1 MQTLLLPPN
10 HDKSK
15 VILSMN
21 LLLNNDPP
29 RFKVRVNNLPP
40 ELEEELA
47 GYLVSNGVKPERLGR
62 IDFIVSQ
69 YEIVEGY
76 ILYIHDS
83 LLLKGYTSSEFRT
96 YTNPYEVSADF
107 PRLAMKNVIS
117 RFAFEDRVLIYSEYI
132 KDSNNP

>member
-10 HDKSK
+10 KDKSK

-21 LLLNNDPP
+21 ILQNNDPP
-29 RFKVRVNNLPP
+29 RFKVRVNNLPQ

-47 GYLVSNGVKPERLGR
+47 GYLVSNGIKPERLGR

-69 YEIVEGY
+69 YEVVESY

-83 LLLKGYTSSEFRT
+83 LLLKGYISPEFRT
-96 YTNPYEVSADF
+96 YSNTFEVSADF
-107 PRLAMKNVIS
+107 PRLAIKNLIT
-117 RFAFEDRVLIYSEYI
+117 RFAFEDRVLIYSEYTL
-132 KDSNNP
+132 SNNN